1 MVAMTN
7 RMRLVVV
14 MSALAL
20 AAGLLTLAL
29 LAKPTQAQ
37 AETETFNERF
47 PFAFEIE
54 NPCTGEV
61 VFIEGTL
68 HFVFHI
74 TQDADGGFHIKGHLN
89 FQGKGV
95 SPSGAKYVVYESANS
110 QFNFRAESADNFTSP
125 VTFQVIRQGSPTPE
139 DDFKVKALFHFTENA
154 NGELTAEVFKFEAQ
168 CK

>member
-1 MVAMTN
+1 MVAMPN

-37 AETETFNERF
+37 AETATVNERF
-47 PFAFEIE
+47 PVAFEIE

-68 HFVFHI
+68 HSVFHI
-74 TQDADGGFHIKGHLN
+74 TRDADGGFHIKGHNN
-89 FQGKGV
+89 FQAQGV
-95 SPSGAKYVVYESANS
+95 SPSGAKYVVHESANR
-110 QFNFRAESADNFTSP
+110 QLNFRDESADNFTFL
-125 VTFQVIRQGSPTPE
+125 VTLEAIRQGSATPE
-139 DDFKVKALFHFTENA
+139 DDFKVKALIHITANA
-154 NGELTAEVFKFEAQ
+154 NGELTAEVVKIRGE